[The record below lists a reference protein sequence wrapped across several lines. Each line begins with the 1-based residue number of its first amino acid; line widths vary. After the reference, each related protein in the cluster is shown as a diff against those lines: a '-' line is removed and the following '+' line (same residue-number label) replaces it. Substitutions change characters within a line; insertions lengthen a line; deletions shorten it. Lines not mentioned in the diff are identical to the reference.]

1 MQDGGN
7 ERLTNYSY
15 KGGVLMEKIRIG
27 IFGFGKTGKVVAN
40 EFLND
45 NLFTLAWVVRKSD
58 EDHQKYASRLLGYEF
73 DAGEIFSIEDIN
85 NNFFSERPVDALVDF
100 SDSTGIY
107 LYKRAAEVG
116 IPIISAISKYEQEE
130 MNLLKSFAEYTS
142 VLYSPNITL
151 GINVLMVAAQILQ
164 KIAPHADIE
173 IVEEHFKGKKEVSG
187 TAQKIAKALGLNVEE
202 HLNSIRVGGIV
213 GRHEII
219 FGMPNQTMRLSHE
232 SINRAAFGQG
242 AIFAVKFL
250 IGKPLGMYTMETI
263 IAEMFRQNIPVY

>member
-1 MQDGGN
+1 M
-7 ERLTNYSY
+7 
-15 KGGVLMEKIRIG
+15 KKIRIG

-45 NLFTLAWVVRKSD
+45 GLFSLEWVVRRGMD
-58 EDHQKYASRLLGYEF
+58 DHGKYASRLLGHEF
-73 DAGEIFSIEDIN
+73 DAGEILSVADMNEE
-85 NNFFSERPVDALVDF
+85 FFLERPVDALVDF
-100 SDSTGIY
+100 SDSAGIH
-107 LYKRAAEVG
+107 LYEKAAQAG
-116 IPIISAISKYEQEE
+116 ITIISAISKYEQKELD
-130 MNLLKSFAEYTS
+130 LLKSFAQSTV

-173 IVEEHFKGKKEVSG
+173 IVEEHFKGKSEVSG
-187 TAQKIAKALGLNVEE
+187 TAKKIANALNLNVEE

-219 FGMPNQTMRLSHE
+219 FGMPNQTIRLSHD
-232 SINRAAFGQG
+232 SISRAAFGQG
-242 AIFAVKFL
+242 AIFAVKYL
-250 IGKPLGMYTMETI
+250 MGQPPGMYTMETI